1 MKEKNKKEIT
11 NMSDITKLNDE
22 AMDSVSGGKGADGPS
37 WVDGGATYY
46 RVVRGDT
53 LSEIAVRFGTSVW
66 NIQSLNRD
74 VIKNVDLIREGWVIR
89 VK

>member
-1 MKEKNKKEIT
+1 MANDEVKV
-11 NMSDITKLNDE
+11 LNDQE
-22 AMDSVSGGKGADGPS
+22 AESVSGGGANGPS

-53 LSEIAVRFGTSVW
+53 LSEIAVRFGTSIW
-66 NIQSLNRD
+66 NIQALNRD